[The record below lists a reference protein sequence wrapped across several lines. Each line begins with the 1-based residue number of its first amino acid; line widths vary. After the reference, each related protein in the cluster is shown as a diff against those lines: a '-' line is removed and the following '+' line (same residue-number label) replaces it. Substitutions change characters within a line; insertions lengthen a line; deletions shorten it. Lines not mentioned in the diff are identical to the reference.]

1 MKRLPIAT
9 IINALT
15 VILGSILGLMLEDV
29 YSDAMKR
36 IIFQAIG
43 LGTIIIALKMI
54 LKIPDGYTLLAVLS
68 LILGGVIGTW
78 IGLDT
83 WFLSLS
89 EHLKNALN
97 IQSEHFSEGLITA
110 FLLFCVG
117 SMTIVGAIEEGLNQN
132 RELLMIKA
140 TLDGFASIALASSFG
155 IGVLFSALPLLL
167 FQGSITLLSQQLR
180 PVFDENTLDFV
191 SAIGGLLILGIAIN
205 MLQLGEI
212 NLENLL
218 PSLFFAI
225 LASKAYLTFK
235 KD

>member
-29 YSDAMKR
+29 YSDAMKG

-225 LASKAYLTFK
+225 LASKTYLTFK